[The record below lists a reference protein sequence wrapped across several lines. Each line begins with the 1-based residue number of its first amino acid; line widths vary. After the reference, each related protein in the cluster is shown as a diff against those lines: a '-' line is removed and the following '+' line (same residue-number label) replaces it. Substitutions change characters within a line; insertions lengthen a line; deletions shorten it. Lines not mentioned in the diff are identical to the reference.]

1 MTEALSKIYKKYNL
15 TVINEYNKEKT
26 FTEVL
31 SEIYFTWSKEE
42 LLNFFNDILKADLD
56 RELIF

>member
-15 TVINEYNKEKT
+15 TVINENNEEKT

-42 LLNFFNDILKADLD
+42 LLNFFNDILQADLD

>member
-1 MTEALSKIYKKYNL
+1 MTEELSKIYKKYNL
-15 TVINEYNKEKT
+15 TVINEYNEEKT

-42 LLNFFNDILKADLD
+42 LLNFFNDILKADLN

>member
-15 TVINEYNKEKT
+15 TVINEYNEEKT

-42 LLNFFNDILKADLD
+42 LLNFFNDILKADLN

>member
-15 TVINEYNKEKT
+15 IVINEYNEEKT

-42 LLNFFNDILKADLD
+42 LLNFFNDILKVDLN